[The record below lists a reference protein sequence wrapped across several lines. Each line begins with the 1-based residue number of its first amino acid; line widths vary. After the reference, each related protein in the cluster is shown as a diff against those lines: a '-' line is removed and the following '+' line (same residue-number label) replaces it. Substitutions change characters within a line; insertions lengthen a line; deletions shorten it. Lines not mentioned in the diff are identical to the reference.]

1 MQPNLTG
8 SNIDSLDFDKKIS
21 KIHFRIQQN
30 GRRKITIIQ
39 GLDKDLDH
47 KKIMKAMKKVFNCNG
62 AVVSDEEYGD
72 VIQLQGDHREECVE
86 WLITQDILTES
97 DRKERVVI
105 NGI

>member
-1 MQPNLTG
+1 MQLNSTG
-8 SNIDSLDFDKKIS
+8 TKLESFDFDKKIS

-39 GLDKDLDH
+39 GLDNDLDH

-72 VIQLQGDHREECVE
+72 VIQLQGDHREECVD